1 MSRPPRG
8 YEASPPETPEHD
20 PQAADEDFVESDL
33 LGRLLESLPPWGSEI
48 AAVVLVVF
56 GVISFLSLFDVSSD
70 ATVSRAWAGALAAA
84 FGRGSLLIAIG
95 ITGLGGIILLPRLG
109 IYPRLPP
116 RRILALQFAFLA
128 LLAILHLSA
137 SDGELRAVVRAGHGG
152 GIVGWGLSVV
162 IAGLFSSAFALLFY
176 TVIFFMC
183 VAALFG
189 LESNHVIRFLQQASQ
204 HVRSSGQSFAPDL
217 SEQSAAQPP
226 PTPFRARDMVSRE
239 QRKLNIVRIRPNP
252 ANLPPSRRIPVPTGF
267 PAPATPAPERT
278 ATVVGGRTQPT
289 VMPLPKDES
298 PAPTKRRRS
307 EVRLVERPDGRV
319 RRYFT
324 FDHNVEERL
333 VPERSEQLPPLE
345 LLSDVALLAPDAEE
359 INRNIVLLEN
369 TLLEFD
375 IDIEVVDVQVGPT
388 ITRYA
393 IQPFRES
400 MEEKV
405 GAVFS
410 RTRVK
415 RIVALTNDLALAL
428 AARRLRMETPVPGKT
443 YLGIEVPNHKAAVVA
458 LRPVIE
464 SEYFYGQLLRSKSP
478 LLIPLG
484 RDVAGQ
490 PVAVDIGEM
499 PHLLIAGATGTG
511 KSVAIGAIAT
521 SLLLNNS
528 PATLRLVML
537 DPKMVELSRFNGI
550 PHLVGP
556 VETRLERIIEVL
568 RWCTREMDRRY
579 KLLEAASA
587 RNIEAFNARP
597 ARRLDGSY
605 LPWIVILIDEIGDL
619 MQAHPEETERSL
631 TRLAQMARA
640 VGMHLV
646 VATQRPSVDV
656 LTGLIKANFPT
667 RMAFAVASGVDSR
680 VILDT
685 VGAETLLGKGDM
697 LYLASDAAGPQRIQ
711 GCFVHEEEV
720 RAVVDFWRQK
730 AAQGTR
736 EEAAQDEAPWE
747 QGMRRRQLL
756 SETDPML
763 EQAVKVVLEEGEA
776 SASLLQRRMGLG
788 YPRAARIID
797 LLHELHIIGPPEA
810 GGRGRRV
817 LYQPGEDPIGDE
829 LKRRAT

>member
-1 MSRPPRG
+1 MSRHPRAN
-8 YEASPPETPEHD
+8 EASPPEIPEHEPQTVYDD
-20 PQAADEDFVESDL
+20 PGEPDFLD
-33 LGRLLESLPPWGSEI
+33 RFLESVPPWGSEI

-56 GVISFLSLFDVSSD
+56 GIVSFLSLFDISPD
-70 ATVSRAWAGALAAA
+70 ATVSRAWSNALSGA

-95 ITGLGGIILLPRLG
+95 ITGLGVLIFLPRFGYSL
-109 IYPRLPP
+109 RLPP
-116 RRILALQFAFLA
+116 RRIFALQFAFLA
-128 LLAILHLSA
+128 LLAILHLTA
-137 SDGELRAVVRAGHGG
+137 GDAELRAVARAGHGG

-162 IAGLFSSAFALLFY
+162 IAGLFSSVFALLFY
-176 TVIFFMC
+176 SVIFLLC
-183 VAALFG
+183 VGALFG
-189 LESNHVIRFLQQASQ
+189 LESKHVTGFLQRASLRI
-204 HVRSSGQSFAPDL
+204 RSRGQSLTPAMPEPPAVQAPGPTTRPTAT
-217 SEQSAAQPP
+217 AA
-226 PTPFRARDMVSRE
+226 RRKN
-239 QRKLNIVRIRPNP
+239 KLNIVRIRPNP
-252 ANLPPSRRIPVPTGF
+252 ANLPPSRRLRYQTRTSP
-267 PAPATPAPERT
+267 PAETLPEQSAPLADLRPRP
-278 ATVVGGRTQPT
+278 G
-289 VMPLPKDES
+289 VMPLPDS
-298 PAPTKRRRS
+298 NPPALARRRRS

-319 RRYFT
+319 RRHFT
-324 FDHNVEERL
+324 FDHGPEERL
-333 VPERSEQLPPLE
+333 MVERSEQLPPLE
-345 LLSDVALLAPDAEE
+345 LLSDVALLPPDAGE

-388 ITRYA
+388 TTRYA
-393 IQPFRES
+393 IQPYRENP
-400 MEEKV
+400 EERS

-415 RIVALTNDLALAL
+415 HIVSLTNDLALAL
-428 AARRLRMETPVPGKT
+428 AARRLRLEAPVPGKN
-443 YLGIEVPNHKAAVVA
+443 YLGLEVPNHKPAVVA
-458 LRPVIE
+458 LRPILE
-464 SEYFYGQLLRSKSP
+464 SQYFFSRLRRSNSS

-484 RDVAGQ
+484 RDVAGK
-490 PVAVDIGEM
+490 PVAVDIGQM

-521 SLLLNNS
+521 SLLLNNT
-528 PATLRLVML
+528 PAALRLVML

-556 VETRLERIIEVL
+556 VETRLVRILEVL

-579 KLLEAASA
+579 RLLESAGA

-597 ARRLDGSY
+597 ARRQGGTH

-619 MQAHPEETERSL
+619 MQAHPDETERSL

-640 VGMHLV
+640 VGMHLI

-667 RMAFAVASGVDSR
+667 RMAFAVASGTDSR

-685 VGAETLLGKGDM
+685 VGAETLLGNGDM
-697 LYLASDAAGPQRIQ
+697 LYLANDAAGPQRIQ
-711 GCFVHEEEV
+711 GCLVEEEEV
-720 RAVVDFWRQK
+720 RAVVDFWRQR
-730 AAQGTR
+730 AAQQPQGQ
-736 EEAAQDEAPWE
+736 AQPAEAPWE

-763 EQAVKVVLEEGEA
+763 EQAVQVVLEEGEA

-797 LLHELHIIGPPEA
+797 LLHELNVIGPPEA

-817 LYQPGEDPIGDE
+817 LFQPGEDPLAGQ
-829 LKRRAT
+829 LQRPSS

>member
-1 MSRPPRG
+1 MSRPQRG
-8 YEASPPETPEHD
+8 NEASPPDTPEHE
-20 PQAADEDFVESDL
+20 PQFADEDFVGSDL
-33 LGRLLESLPPWGSEI
+33 PGRLLESLPPWGSEI

-56 GVISFLSLFDVSSD
+56 GIVSFLSLFDVSSD
-70 ATVSRAWAGALAAA
+70 ATVSRAWSNTLSGA

-95 ITGLGGIILLPRLG
+95 ITGLGVLILLPRLG
-109 IYPRLPP
+109 IYPRLPA
-116 RRILALQFAFLA
+116 RRVLALQFAFLA
-128 LLAILHLSA
+128 LLPILHLSA
-137 SDGELRAVVRAGHGG
+137 SDGELRAVVRTGHGG

-162 IAGLFSSAFALLFY
+162 IAGLFSSAFALFFY
-176 TVIFFMC
+176 TVLFFIC
-183 VAALFG
+183 VGALFG
-189 LESNHVIRFLQQASQ
+189 LGNSHVIRFLQQTSKQ
-204 HVRSSGQSFAPDL
+204 VRSRGQTIAPDTSGQG
-217 SEQSAAQPP
+217 AAQPQSQP
-226 PTPFRARDMVSRE
+226 VRTRVRVSRE

-252 ANLPPSRRIPVPTGF
+252 ANLPPSRRIPVPANSPGPALPAPKRPASVVSDRPQPTVVPLRRNEA
-267 PAPATPAPERT
+267 PAPAK
-278 ATVVGGRTQPT
+278 
-289 VMPLPKDES
+289 L
-298 PAPTKRRRS
+298 RRS

-324 FDHNVEERL
+324 FDHNAEKRL
-333 VPERSEQLPPLE
+333 VAERSDQLPPLE
-345 LLSDVALLAPDAEE
+345 LLSDVALLPPDAEE

-393 IQPFRES
+393 IQPFRENP
-400 MEEKV
+400 EEK
-405 GAVFS
+405 GSAVFS

-415 RIVALTNDLALAL
+415 RIVALTKDLALAL

-464 SEYFYGQLLRSKSP
+464 NEYFYRQLLRSKSP

-521 SLLLNNS
+521 SLLLNNT
-528 PATLRLVML
+528 PVTLRLVML

-579 KLLEAASA
+579 KLLETAGA

-597 ARRLDGSY
+597 ARRRDGSC

-640 VGMHLV
+640 VGMHLII
-646 VATQRPSVDV
+646 ATQRPSVDV

-711 GCFVHEEEV
+711 GCLVHEEEV
-720 RAVVDFWRQK
+720 RSVVDFWRQRAK
-730 AAQGTR
+730 QGTR
-736 EEAAQDEAPWE
+736 EGAALEEAPWE

-756 SETDPML
+756 SETDPLL
-763 EQAVKVVLEEGEA
+763 EQAVRVVLEEGEA

-829 LKRRAT
+829 LQRRAT

>member
-1 MSRPPRG
+1 MSRPQRG
-8 YEASPPETPEHD
+8 NETSPLETPEYD
-20 PQAADEDFVESDL
+20 LQAADEDFVESDL
-33 LGRLLESLPPWGSEI
+33 LGRLLDSLPPWGSEI

-56 GVISFLSLFDVSSD
+56 GIVSFLSLFDVSSD
-70 ATVSRAWAGALAAA
+70 ATVSRAWSKALAGA

-95 ITGLGGIILLPRLG
+95 ITCLGVLILLPRPG
-109 IYPRLPP
+109 ITPRLPA
-116 RRILALQFAFLA
+116 RRVLALQFAFLA
-128 LLAILHLSA
+128 LLAILHLGA

-176 TVIFFMC
+176 TVIFFIC

-189 LESNHVIRFLQQASQ
+189 LESSHAIRLLQQASK
-204 HVRSSGQSFAPDL
+204 HVRSRGQSYAFDP
-217 SEQSAAQPP
+217 SEQTVTQPP
-226 PTPFRARDMVSRE
+226 THPVRASVRVSRE

-252 ANLPPSRRIPVPTGF
+252 ANLPPSRRAPVPSPT
-267 PAPATPAPERT
+267 PTPATPAPERPV
-278 ATVVGGRTQPT
+278 TVVSDRPQPS
-289 VMPLPKDES
+289 VMPLPRNES
-298 PAPTKRRRS
+298 SAPARRRRS

-324 FDHNVEERL
+324 FDHNAEERL
-333 VPERSEQLPPLE
+333 VRERSEQLPPLE
-345 LLSDVALLAPDAEE
+345 LLSDVALLPPDAEE

-393 IQPFRES
+393 IQPFRENP
-400 MEEKV
+400 EEKG

-410 RTRVK
+410 RTRVR

-443 YLGIEVPNHKAAVVA
+443 YLGIEVPNHRPAVVA

-464 SEYFYGQLLRSKSP
+464 SEYFHRQQLRSRSP

-490 PVAVDIGEM
+490 AVAADIGQM

-521 SLLLNNS
+521 SLLLNNT

-550 PHLVGP
+550 PHLIGP

-579 KLLEAASA
+579 KLLEASGA
-587 RNIEAFNARP
+587 RNIDAFNARP
-597 ARRLDGSY
+597 ARRQDGSY

-640 VGMHLV
+640 VGMHLII
-646 VATQRPSVDV
+646 ATQRPSVDV

-711 GCFVHEEEV
+711 GCLVLEEEV

-730 AAQGTR
+730 AKQGTR
-736 EEAAQDEAPWE
+736 EGAALEEAPWE

-763 EQAVKVVLEEGEA
+763 EQAVKVVVEEGEA
-776 SASLLQRRMGLG
+776 STSLLQRRMGLG

-829 LKRRAT
+829 LKRRST